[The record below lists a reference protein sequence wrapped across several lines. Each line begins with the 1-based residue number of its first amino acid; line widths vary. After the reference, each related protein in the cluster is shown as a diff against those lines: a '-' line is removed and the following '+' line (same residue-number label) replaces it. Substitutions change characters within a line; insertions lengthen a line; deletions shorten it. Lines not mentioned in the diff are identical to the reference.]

1 MGQVSFPFH
10 IALKMGIKLV
20 FYGENGE
27 LEYASDPNN
36 IDKPYKPT
44 SEWLNHYFKGSSL
57 QDLIEFGLKEKKYF
71 SQSSFSNSDLV
82 FYQPPDEKKLIDAGI
97 IGKYFY
103 GYYKKWIPQENY
115 YYVSKHLNFKPNPE
129 RTEGTYSKYASLDD
143 KFDGMHYYLRYIKF
157 GLGRCVED
165 ASHEVRDGHIT
176 REEALSLVQKYE
188 GEFPKN
194 IIKNF

>member
-57 QDLIEFGLKEKKYF
+57 QDLIEFGLKKKKYF
-71 SQSSFSNSDLV
+71 SKVVFLIQRFDFLSNPGL
-82 FYQPPDEKKLIDAGI
+82 EKKLD
-97 IGKYFY
+97 
-103 GYYKKWIPQENY
+103 
-115 YYVSKHLNFKPNPE
+115 
-129 RTEGTYSKYASLDD
+129 
-143 KFDGMHYYLRYIKF
+143 
-157 GLGRCVED
+157 RCRNNWKVF
-165 ASHEVRDGHIT
+165 
-176 REEALSLVQKYE
+176 LWLL
-188 GEFPKN
+188 
-194 IIKNF
+194 